1 MTIAYRIAC
10 TVRMLLCAKTIA
22 AVLLWIGCLGA
33 SAHASDSWP
42 EFLGPGGLGQID
54 SADAAQIPLHWSE
67 NENITWKVSV
77 PGCGWSSPVI
87 ASGQIW
93 MTTASED
100 GKTRSALCYDLKSG
114 KKIHDILLFKVK
126 EVEKCNRTNSFA
138 SPTPVIYGEHVFVH
152 FGAVGTVC
160 LERKSGREI
169 WRRND
174 FVWLPFEGFGS
185 SPTVYEPTA
194 SNPNKSNPNKPA
206 SNKTGQD
213 AAKSLLIL
221 TCDGGDKQFM
231 IALDCKTGKT
241 VWKTDR
247 SVNFHEDPLII
258 RKGFCSSTVLAFE
271 GRDYLLSEASR
282 AAYAYEPDTGREIW
296 RFEFPCQAQTC
307 TMRPRL
313 WKDRVIVNSCFQKA
327 VMFAIDMRS
336 KGLVRE
342 DQIYWENG
350 QNIAACPTP
359 VVAGDYLYGPDGK
372 GTIYCISLETG
383 KTVWKKRI
391 GGNHWASPLHGD
403 GKVFFF
409 DDKGK
414 TTIVAADPKEC
425 RVLESNRLDSG
436 CMGTP
441 AVADGAMI
449 IRTKTSLYRVEAGS
463 R

>member
-1 MTIAYRIAC
+1 MTTACRIAC
-10 TVRMLLCAKTIA
+10 AVRILLCQKMIA
-22 AVLLWIGCLGA
+22 VVLLGIVGLWSVGYA
-33 SAHASDSWP
+33 NASDSWP
-42 EFLGPGGLGQID
+42 EFLGPSGLGQID
-54 SADAAQIPLHWSE
+54 SADAAKIPLSWSE
-67 NENITWKVSV
+67 EENVTWKVPV
-77 PGCGWSSPVI
+77 PGRGWSSPVI

-114 KKIHDILLFKVK
+114 KKIHDILLFKVDQ
-126 EVEKCNRTNSFA
+126 VEKCNRTNSFA
-138 SPTPVIYGEHVFVH
+138 SPTPVIYGEYVFVH

-174 FVWLPFEGFGS
+174 FTWLPFEGFGS
-185 SPTVYEPTA
+185 SPTVYAVKNEEK
-194 SNPNKSNPNKPA
+194 N
-206 SNKTGQD
+206 
-213 AAKSLLIL
+213 AKKKAVKDILIL

-247 SVNFHEDPLII
+247 SVDFHDDPLII
-258 RKGFCSSTVLAFE
+258 RKGFCSSTVLTFE

-282 AAYAYEPDTGREIW
+282 AAYAYEPETGREIW

-313 WKDRVIVNSCFQKA
+313 WKDRVIVNSCYQKA

-342 DQIYWENG
+342 DQIFWENG

-359 VVAGDYLYGPDGK
+359 VIVGDYLYGPDGK

-383 KTVWKKRI
+383 KAVWKKRI
-391 GGNHWASPLHGD
+391 GGNHWASPLHGN

-414 TTIVAADPKEC
+414 TTVVAADPKEC
-425 RVLESNRLDSG
+425 RVLASNRLDNG

-441 AVADGAMI
+441 AVVDGAMI
-449 IRTKTSLYRVEAGS
+449 IRTKTDLYRIETS
-463 R
+463 NR